1 VSAPPEGRASYT
13 TAGIPGWRIL
23 RDGYH
28 QFRAVRR
35 QVRTIGPFVADVLRD
50 HAEARA
56 SMESLAGMP
65 IRGLRTLEIGH
76 GQIQTL
82 IAFIA
87 ASGNDASGI
96 DLDVTPTGLTDLAGY
111 ARLLRSNGPLRTLK
125 SLVREASGINRA
137 IRREFCRQQGLPG
150 WPSYRQYAM
159 DATRLEFGAASFDFV
174 YSTDVFE
181 HLPDPAATLREVR
194 RVLRPGGAY
203 WIKTLHYAH
212 YNALHDNRWIAGGA
226 EPAPPWAHLL
236 PESRGLVEQGAW
248 VNTLRIDDWRRLA
261 LETWPDARIELL
273 PTKDKALVSAL
284 EAARAAGKLD
294 GFGDD
299 ELLASHVVIAGR
311 SAGI

>member
-1 VSAPPEGRASYT
+1 
-13 TAGIPGWRIL
+13 
-23 RDGYH
+23 
-28 QFRAVRR
+28 
-35 QVRTIGPFVADVLRD
+35 
-50 HAEARA
+50 
-56 SMESLAGMP
+56 
-65 IRGLRTLEIGH
+65 
-76 GQIQTL
+76 
-82 IAFIA
+82 
-87 ASGNDASGI
+87 
-96 DLDVTPTGLTDLAGY
+96 
-111 ARLLRSNGPLRTLK
+111 
-125 SLVREASGINRA
+125 
-137 IRREFCRQQGLPG
+137 
-150 WPSYRQYAM
+150 M